1 MRKNWSTSEMIKL
14 REVFELY
21 GPKWNKIASH
31 FEDRTNDS
39 IRNRCIRTFFPE
51 RITPRVA
58 SPIGKTQRI
67 ICDRNPYQ
75 EEEDKEIMNFITL
88 HGRKFSEL
96 QRELP
101 HRTIQALR
109 NRYNRLLRNKT
120 AYANISKI
128 VDDTAHMSEIDT
140 AYAHMSEIVE
150 DPSKT
155 NKITD
160 HIANNDL
167 SLENIEQDLDTVNAD
182 AVEMFDSFFV

>member
-1 MRKNWSTSEMIKL
+1 MRRKNWSSSEMIKL
-14 REVFELY
+14 REMFELY

-51 RITPRVA
+51 RMSSRVA
-58 SPIGKTQRI
+58 SPIVKTQRI

-75 EEEDKEIMNFITL
+75 EEEDKEIINFITI
-88 HGRKFSEL
+88 HGRKWNDL
-96 QRELP
+96 QREIP

-120 AYANISKI
+120 AYAHISKL
-128 VDDTAHMSEIDT
+128 VDDT
-140 AYAHMSEIVE
+140 
-150 DPSKT
+150 SKT
-155 NKITD
+155 NKIMN

-167 SLENIEQDLDTVNAD
+167 SIEENIEQDLDTVNAD